1 MWRRHRTMPVGQPTG
16 DAMQGQPRIWVY
28 NLLFVLAAFLLL
40 TIRMLPQVPVVRPL
54 HQPDLLFCLMAAW
67 LVRRP
72 EYLSP
77 AVIVVSVL
85 VTEILFLQPPGLW
98 AALVLLTSEF
108 FRSTA
113 DRVRFLP
120 FGYEWL
126 IAATAYAV
134 AILAYSLL
142 LALTLVP
149 GPDART
155 IALQL
160 FATAAAYPLVVAA
173 TNLVF
178 RIRKSSSIRTGLLEE
193 GS

>member
-1 MWRRHRTMPVGQPTG
+1 MWLRHRAVPVGRPTG
-16 DAMQGQPRIWVY
+16 DVMQGLPRIWAY
-28 NLLFVLAAFLLL
+28 NLLFVMAAFLLL
-40 TIRMLPQVPVVRPL
+40 TIRMLPQVPVVRPW

-77 AVIVVSVL
+77 AVIVGTVL
-85 VTEILFLQPPGLW
+85 IAEMLFLQPPGLW
-98 AALVLLTSEF
+98 AALVLLASEF

-134 AILAYSLL
+134 STLAYSLL
-142 LALTLVP
+142 LALMLVP
-149 GPDART
+149 GPDARMV
-155 IALQL
+155 ALQL
-160 FATAAAYPLVVAA
+160 FATTAAYPLVVAA